1 MDQMII
7 RKTPA
12 EIEKMRVAGAAV
24 ARCIERIVERVEPGK
39 TTTLDI
45 DIMAEELIREHGGI
59 SSFKNYRG
67 YPNTVCVAVNEEV
80 VHGIPRDR
88 ILVPG
93 DILGIDLGMI
103 VNGWHGDAAVTIAVG
118 GTASKEATRL
128 LRVTREALYKGIEQ
142 ARPGRW
148 LSDIGHAIQEHVERN
163 GFSVVRDLVGHGI
176 GRSMHEDPHVPNYG
190 RPGRGARL
198 EEGMTFAIEPMVN
211 AGGHRVETLGD
222 GWTIVS
228 KDRSLSA
235 HFEHTVAVRRD
246 GPDILT
252 LVPAEEALSVNG

>member
-1 MDQMII
+1 MII

-24 ARCIERIVERVEPGK
+24 AWCLNEIIKRIEPGK
-39 TTTLDI
+39 TTTIDI
-45 DIMAEELIREHGGI
+45 DRVAEELIREHGWV

-80 VHGIPRDR
+80 VHGIPGDR
-88 ILVPG
+88 ILMPG
-93 DILGIDLGMI
+93 DIVGIDLG
-103 VNGWHGDAAVTIAVG
+103 VAVDGWHADAAVTIAVG
-118 GTASKEATRL
+118 NVASKEAEKL

-142 ARPGRW
+142 ARPGKH
-148 LSDIGHAIQEHVERN
+148 LSDIGHAIQEHVERH

-176 GRSMHEDPHVPNYG
+176 GRSLHEDPQVPNYG
-190 RPGRGARL
+190 KPGQGVRL
-198 EEGMTFAIEPMVN
+198 EEGMTLAIEPMVN
-211 AGGHRVETLGD
+211 AGGYAVETLGD
-222 GWTIVS
+222 KWTVVS

-235 HFEHTVAVRRD
+235 HFEHTVAIRRH

-252 LVPAEEALSVNG
+252 LLPVGEAIKVDA

>member
-1 MDQMII
+1 MII
-7 RKTPA
+7 KKTAA

-24 ARCIERIVERVEPGK
+24 ARCIQEIIERIEPGK

-45 DIMAEELIREHGGI
+45 DLMAEELIRKYGGI

-80 VHGIPRDR
+80 VHGIPSDR
-88 ILVPG
+88 ILMPG
-93 DILGIDLGMI
+93 DILGIDLGIM
-103 VNGWHGDAAVTIAVG
+103 VDGWHGDAAVTIAVG
-118 GTASKEATRL
+118 GVASKEAKRL

-142 ARPGRW
+142 ARPGKR

-163 GFSVVRDLVGHGI
+163 GFSIVRDLVGHGI
-176 GRSMHEDPHVPNYG
+176 GRSLHEDPHVPNYG
-190 RPGRGARL
+190 KPGCGVRL
-198 EEGMTFAIEPMVN
+198 EEGMTLAIEPMVN
-211 AGGHRVETLGD
+211 AGDYRVETLD
-222 GWTIVS
+222 DKWTVVS

-235 HFEHTVAVRRD
+235 HFEHTVAIRRD

-252 LVPAEEALSVNG
+252 LAPTGEALSVDA